1 MIAMVWYGMV
11 QPVRG
16 RGSGG
21 EEMSLLTQNQ
31 SIKARIDR
39 KLLKRTGQF
48 VSALGT
54 IAPGTP

>member
-1 MIAMVWYGMV
+1 MIAMLWYGPAR
-11 QPVRG
+11 Q
-16 RGSGG
+16 G